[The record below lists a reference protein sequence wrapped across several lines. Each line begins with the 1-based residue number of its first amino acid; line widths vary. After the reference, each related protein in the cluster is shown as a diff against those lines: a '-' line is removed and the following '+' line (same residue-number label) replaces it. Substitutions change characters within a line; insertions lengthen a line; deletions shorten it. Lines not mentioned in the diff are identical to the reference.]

1 MPSSVEL
8 VLMAGGEE
16 SCPEEVMMTE
26 AWRAAAL
33 DWIDRACGVEAIS
46 RVLVATNSSRFADR
60 IRRIHP
66 SVETTVDSAPF
77 HFGRRLREIV
87 ATNALQKPFYA
98 GAGSG
103 VLFTSENMQAF
114 AQVVQDGEETLIA
127 NNFYSSD
134 FVAFTPGEAIERI
147 EPPDTDNDLAWRLG
161 RQAGLQSK
169 ALPPDAASLFDLDTP
184 VDLMIALA
192 HPGCPPRLRACL
204 EELRLDIAPVLR
216 GLDIL
221 RRPGSRVVL
230 AGRVG
235 AAARGYLEERTGCK
249 VTVFAEERGMRASG
263 RMERGEART
272 ILGHF
277 MRERGPDEMFR
288 AVAGGADLV
297 LLDSRVLFSHLGKW
311 PSSAERYRSD
321 MLQWEKIADPALK
334 QLTEA
339 AARAPVPVLLGGHS
353 LVSGGLYAMVD
364 IAASTSPQ

>member
-1 MPSSVEL
+1 MLSSVEL

-16 SCPEEVMMTE
+16 SCPEEVMMAE
-26 AWRAAAL
+26 AWRASAL
-33 DWIDRACGVEAIS
+33 DWIDRARSVESIG
-46 RVLVATNSSRFADR
+46 RVLVATNSAHFAER
-60 IRRIHP
+60 IRASHP

-77 HFGRRLREIV
+77 HFGRRLREII
-87 ATNALQKPFYA
+87 ASQNLAKPFYA

-103 VLFTSENMQAF
+103 VLFTSEDMQAF
-114 AQVVQDGEETLIA
+114 AEEVQSGEEALIA

-134 FVAFTPGEAIERI
+134 FVAFTPGEAILRI
-147 EPPDTDNDLAWRLG
+147 DPPDTDNDLAWRLG
-161 RQAGLQSK
+161 RQAGLQSQ
-169 ALPPDAASLFDLDTP
+169 ALPPSAASLFDLDTP
-184 VDLMIALA
+184 VDLMIARA

-221 RRPGSRVVL
+221 RKPSARVVL

-235 AAARGYLEERTGCK
+235 AAARAYLEERTGCE

-263 RMERGEART
+263 RAERGEART

-277 MRERGPDEMFR
+277 MLERGPDEMFR
-288 AVAGGADLV
+288 ALAAGADLV

-311 PSSAERYRSD
+311 PSNANRYRSD
-321 MLQWEKIADPALK
+321 MLQWEKISDPALK
-334 QLTEA
+334 RLTEA